1 MAIRSFFRFP
11 KFATRSSHL
20 IRRILIGLLIAT
32 VFLAGIQLRRWIG
45 DTTRHVRYQHDI
57 VNGFYWGSEVL
68 KQAHR
73 LSPDERS
80 ANSWTGFC
88 RGYFALYDRVKDKA
102 YENEYGLDY
111 PPLRLLVMAIWA
123 KEVRDGFPWVDND
136 HPKLVNPLLKINFI
150 CELVSA
156 LAIFLLIREC
166 LRRSRPTQSSL
177 MNRLPQ
183 QHRGWICGL
192 AAASAAWLEP
202 SMILD
207 AHGWPQWD
215 VWILPFYLF
224 AAFAAL
230 KNRWFWC
237 GCLLAVG
244 AMLKGQLLFVA
255 PFFVFW
261 PLLQKGW
268 LPTLRVLVGF
278 VVTIALIV
286 SPWLLRTPAAWI
298 AVATVAGISSLVVL
312 RYKLPHAAAWLAG
325 IIGCAVFVI
334 GAITGGSFAWLEV
347 GFIYGTE
354 HYPYLFIS
362 SCYNLPSLLAKV
374 GWSLKDSFLSAH
386 FGSLHLH
393 ITLQWTLRLLYLIA
407 LALSARGLARH
418 LRDRDPRV
426 LIAIAAPWLLMFAL
440 LGQMHERYL
449 MWGAVVSAVALGVS
463 VRVSIIHFILSA
475 ASTAMIVHVML
486 TDKKLEAT
494 LPTIDVLKH
503 IRPYGSIVVLTCV
516 AVYLWETISTRIP
529 AFRHGEVRSGATPS
543 LSLGPEP
550 EEA

>member
-1 MAIRSFFRFP
+1 MATWALF
-11 KFATRSSHL
+11 KQLFASKSA
-20 IRRILIGLLIAT
+20 RRIVIALLIAT
-32 VFLAGIQLRRWIG
+32 IFLTGIQLRRWIG

-68 KQAHR
+68 KEAR
-73 LSPDERS
+73 RSSPDERS

-88 RGYFALYDRVKDKA
+88 RGYLALYDRVKDKA
-102 YENEYGLDY
+102 YEQEYALDY
-111 PPLRLLVMAIWA
+111 APLRLLAMAIWA

-156 LAIFLLIREC
+156 LAIFLLVREC
-166 LRRSRPTQSSL
+166 LQRSRPTQSSL
-177 MNRLPQ
+177 LNRLPQ

-230 KNRWFWC
+230 KDRWFWC

-244 AMLKGQLLFVA
+244 AMFKGQLLFVA

-261 PLLQKGW
+261 PLWQKGW
-268 LPTLRVLVGF
+268 LPTLRVLAGF
-278 VVTIALIV
+278 VATTAFIV
-286 SPWLLRTPAAWI
+286 SPWLLRTPAAWS

-312 RYKLPHAAAWLAG
+312 RYKLAHGAAWLAG
-325 IIGCAVFVI
+325 IIGCAIFVI
-334 GAITGGSFAWLEV
+334 GAFTGGSFAWLQV

-362 SCYNLPSLLAKV
+362 SCYNLPSLLGQV
-374 GWSLKDSFLSAH
+374 GWSLKDPFLSAH

-393 ITLQWTLRLLYLIA
+393 ITLQWTLRLLYLVA
-407 LALSARGLARH
+407 LALCARGLARH
-418 LRDRDPRV
+418 LRDRDPRA

-463 VRVSIIHFILSA
+463 VRLSIIHFILSA

-503 IRPYGSIVVLTCV
+503 IRPYGSIVVLTCI

>member
-1 MAIRSFFRFP
+1 MATWALF
-11 KFATRSSHL
+11 KQLFASKSA
-20 IRRILIGLLIAT
+20 RRIVIALLIAT
-32 VFLAGIQLRRWIG
+32 IFLTGIQLRRWIG

-68 KQAHR
+68 KEAR
-73 LSPDERS
+73 RSSPDERS

-88 RGYFALYDRVKDKA
+88 RGYLALYDRVKDKA
-102 YENEYGLDY
+102 YEQEYGLDY
-111 PPLRLLVMAIWA
+111 APLRLLVMAIWA

-156 LAIFLLIREC
+156 LAIFLLVREC
-166 LRRSRPTQSSL
+166 LRRSRPTQASL
-177 MNRLPQ
+177 INRLPQ

-224 AAFAAL
+224 AALAAL
-230 KNRWFWC
+230 KDRWFWC

-261 PLLQKGW
+261 PLWQKRGIS
-268 LPTLRVLVGF
+268 TLRVLAGF
-278 VVTIALIV
+278 AAISALIV

-298 AVATVAGISSLVVL
+298 ALAVVAGLSTLFML
-312 RYKLPHAAAWLAG
+312 RYKPPRGAAWLAG

-334 GAITGGSFAWLEV
+334 GALAGGSFAWLQV
-347 GFIYGTE
+347 GFIYGSE

-362 SCYNLPSLLAKV
+362 SCYNLPSLLSKV
-374 GWSLKDSFLSAH
+374 GWSLKESFLSMD
-386 FGSLHLH
+386 FGFVHLHL
-393 ITLQWTLRLLYLIA
+393 TLQWTLRLLYLA
-407 LALSARGLARH
+407 SLVLCAHGLTRH

-463 VRVSIIHFILSA
+463 VRLSIIHFILSA

-486 TDKKLEAT
+486 VDKKLQAT
-494 LPTIDVLKH
+494 LPTIDVLKQ
-503 IRPYGSIVVLTCV
+503 IRSLGSIVVLSCV
-516 AVYLWETISTRIP
+516 AVYLWDTISTRVTVLKSRQ
-529 AFRHGEVRSGATPS
+529 ADSAAVRPLA
-543 LSLGPEP
+543 LGPEP

>member
-1 MAIRSFFRFP
+1 MATWALF
-11 KFATRSSHL
+11 KQLFASKPAG
-20 IRRILIGLLIAT
+20 RILIALLIAAI
-32 VFLAGIQLRRWIG
+32 FLTGIQLRRWIG

-68 KQAHR
+68 KEARR
-73 LSPDERS
+73 LSPDESS
-80 ANSWTGFC
+80 ASSWTGFC
-88 RGYFALYDRVKDKA
+88 RGYLALYDRVKDKA
-102 YENEYGLDY
+102 SEGEYNLDY
-111 PPLRLLVMAIWA
+111 APLRLLAMAIWA

-156 LAIFLLIREC
+156 LAIFLLVREC

-177 MNRLPQ
+177 LNRLPQ

-230 KNRWFWC
+230 KDRWFWC

-261 PLLQKGW
+261 PLWQKGW
-268 LPTLRVLVGF
+268 LPTRRMLAGF
-278 VVTIALIV
+278 VATTAFVV
-286 SPWLLRTPAAWI
+286 SPWLLRTPAAW
-298 AVATVAGISSLVVL
+298 AVLAAFAVITPLFVV
-312 RYKLPHAAAWLAG
+312 RFKLTNQGASVAG

-334 GAITGGSFAWLEV
+334 GAFAGGSFAWLQV

-362 SCYNLPSLLAKV
+362 SCYNLPSLLSQV
-374 GWSLKDSFLSAH
+374 GWSLKDPFLSAH

-393 ITLQWTLRLLYLIA
+393 ITLQWTLRLLYLVA
-407 LALSARGLARH
+407 LALCARGLARH

-463 VRVSIIHFILSA
+463 VRLSIIHFILSA

-503 IRPYGSIVVLTCV
+503 IRPYGSIVVLSCV

-543 LSLGPEP
+543 LSLAPEP

>member
-11 KFATRSSHL
+11 KFAARSSDL

-68 KQAHR
+68 KEARR

-102 YENEYGLDY
+102 YEQEYGLDY
-111 PPLRLLVMAIWA
+111 APLRLLVMAIWA
-123 KEVRDGFPWVDND
+123 KQVRDGFPWVDND

-156 LAIFLLIREC
+156 LAIFLLVREC
-166 LRRSRPTQSSL
+166 LQRSRPTQSSL
-177 MNRLPQ
+177 LNRLPQ

-230 KNRWFWC
+230 KDRWFWC

-244 AMLKGQLLFVA
+244 AMFKGQLLFVA

-261 PLLQKGW
+261 PLWQKGW
-268 LPTLRVLVGF
+268 LPTLRVLAGF
-278 VVTIALIV
+278 VATTAFIV
-286 SPWLLRTPAAWI
+286 SPWLLRTPAAWSVLAAF
-298 AVATVAGISSLVVL
+298 AVITPLFVV
-312 RYKLPHAAAWLAG
+312 RFKLTNQGASVAG

-334 GAITGGSFAWLEV
+334 GAFTGGSFAWLQV

-362 SCYNLPSLLAKV
+362 SCYNLPSLLSQV
-374 GWSLKDSFLSAH
+374 GWSLKDPFLSAH

-393 ITLQWTLRLLYLIA
+393 ITLQWTLRLLYLVA
-407 LALSARGLARH
+407 LALCARGLARH
-418 LRDRDPRV
+418 LRDRDPRA

-529 AFRHGEVRSGATPS
+529 AFRHGEVRSGATPT

>member
-11 KFATRSSHL
+11 KFATRSSDL
-20 IRRILIGLLIAT
+20 IRRILIGFLIAT

-68 KQAHR
+68 KEARR

-102 YENEYGLDY
+102 YEQEYGLDY
-111 PPLRLLVMAIWA
+111 APLRLLAMAIWA
-123 KEVRDGFPWVDND
+123 KEVRDGFPWVDKD

-156 LAIFLLIREC
+156 LAIFLLVREC
-166 LRRSRPTQSSL
+166 LQRSRPTQSSL

-230 KNRWFWC
+230 KDRWFWC

-261 PLLQKGW
+261 PLWQKGW
-268 LPTLRVLVGF
+268 LPTLRVLAGF
-278 VVTIALIV
+278 VATTAFIV
-286 SPWLLRTPAAWI
+286 SPWLLRTPAAW
-298 AVATVAGISSLVVL
+298 AVLAAFAVITALFVV
-312 RYKLPHAAAWLAG
+312 RFKLTNQGASVAG
-325 IIGCAVFVI
+325 IIGCDVFVI
-334 GAITGGSFAWLEV
+334 GAFTGGSFAWLQV

-362 SCYNLPSLLAKV
+362 SCYNLPSLLSQV
-374 GWSLKDSFLSAH
+374 GWSLNDPFLSAH

-393 ITLQWTLRLLYLIA
+393 ITLQWTLRLLYLGA
-407 LALSARGLARH
+407 LALCARGVARH
-418 LRDRDPRV
+418 MRDRDPRA

-449 MWGAVVSAVALGVS
+449 MWGAVISAVALGVS
-463 VRVSIIHFILSA
+463 VRLSMIHFIISA
-475 ASTAMIVHVML
+475 ASTLMIVHVML
-486 TDKKLEAT
+486 IDKKLEAT
-494 LPTIDVLKH
+494 LPAIDLLDH
-503 IRPYGSIVVLTCV
+503 IRPYASGLVLACV
-516 AVYLWETISTRIP
+516 TVCLWNMLSTRIP
-529 AFRHGEVRSGATPS
+529 VLERRQAHSPRVPS

-550 EEA
+550 GEA

>member
-1 MAIRSFFRFP
+1 MAIRSFFCFP
-11 KFATRSSHL
+11 KFATCNSHF

-68 KQAHR
+68 KEARR

-88 RGYFALYDRVKDKA
+88 RGYLALYDRVKDKA
-102 YENEYGLDY
+102 YEKEYALDY

-123 KEVRDGFPWVDND
+123 KEVRDGFPWVDKD

-156 LAIFLLIREC
+156 LAIFLLVREC

-177 MNRLPQ
+177 LNRLPQ

-230 KNRWFWC
+230 ISRWFWC

-244 AMLKGQLLFVA
+244 AMLRGQLLFVA

-312 RYKLPHAAAWLAG
+312 RYKLPHGAAWLAG
-325 IIGCAVFVI
+325 IIGCAVFVV
-334 GAITGGSFAWLEV
+334 GAFTGGSFAWLQV

-386 FGSLHLH
+386 LGSLHLD
-393 ITLQWTLRLLYLIA
+393 ITLQWTLRLLYVVA
-407 LALSARGLARH
+407 LALCARGLARH
-418 LRDRDPRV
+418 LRDRDPRA

-463 VRVSIIHFILSA
+463 VRLSIIHFIISL

-486 TDKKLEAT
+486 IDKKLDPT
-494 LPTIDVLKH
+494 LRAIDFLHGV
-503 IRPYGSIVVLTCV
+503 RPYASFVVLACV
-516 AVYLWETISTRIP
+516 AVYLWDALAVRIP
-529 AFRHGEVRSGATPS
+529 VFQHREVRSGATPS

>member
-1 MAIRSFFRFP
+1 MDIRFS
-11 KFATRSSHL
+11 KFATRNSHL

-57 VNGFYWGSEVL
+57 VNGFYWGGEVL
-68 KQAHR
+68 KEARR
-73 LSPDERS
+73 LSPDESS
-80 ANSWTGFC
+80 ADSWTGFS

-102 YENEYGLDY
+102 YEGEYNLDY
-111 PPLRLLVMAIWA
+111 APLRLLAMAIWA
-123 KEVRDGFPWVDND
+123 KEVRDGFPWVDKD

-156 LAIFLLIREC
+156 LAIFLLVREC
-166 LRRSRPTQSSL
+166 LQRSRPTQASL
-177 MNRLPQ
+177 LGRLPQ

-230 KNRWFWC
+230 KDRWFWC

-261 PLLQKGW
+261 PLWQKGW
-268 LPTLRVLVGF
+268 LPTLRMLAGF
-278 VVTIALIV
+278 VATTAFIV
-286 SPWLLRTPAAWI
+286 SPWLLRSPAAW
-298 AVATVAGISSLVVL
+298 AVLAAFAVITSLIVV
-312 RYKLPHAAAWLAG
+312 RFKLTNQGASVAG

-334 GAITGGSFAWLEV
+334 GAFTGGSFAWLQV

-362 SCYNLPSLLAKV
+362 SCYNLPSLLAQV
-374 GWSLKDSFLSAH
+374 GWSLKDPFLSAH

-393 ITLQWTLRLLYLIA
+393 ITLQWTLRLLYLVA
-407 LALSARGLARH
+407 LALCARGLARH
-418 LRDRDPRV
+418 LRDRDPRA

-463 VRVSIIHFILSA
+463 VRLSIIHFILSA
-475 ASTAMIVHVML
+475 ASTTMIVHVML

-529 AFRHGEVRSGATPS
+529 AFRYGEVRSGATPS
-543 LSLGPEP
+543 LSLGSEP

>member
-1 MAIRSFFRFP
+1 MATWALFKQLFASRSARPIFI
-11 KFATRSSHL
+11 A
-20 IRRILIGLLIAT
+20 LLIVAIFIT
-32 VFLAGIQLRRWIG
+32 GIQLRRWIG

-68 KQAHR
+68 KEAHR

-80 ANSWTGFC
+80 ANSWPGFC
-88 RGYFALYDRVKDKA
+88 RGYLALYDRVKDDA
-102 YENEYGLDY
+102 YKREYGLDY
-111 PPLRLLVMAIWA
+111 APLRLLVMAIWT
-123 KEVRDGFPWVDND
+123 KEVRDEFPWVDND
-136 HPKLVNPLLKINFI
+136 HPKLVNPLLKINFV

-156 LAIFLLIREC
+156 LAIFLLVREC

-183 QHRGWICGL
+183 EHRGWICGL
-192 AAASAAWLEP
+192 AAASAAWLES

-224 AAFAAL
+224 AALAAL

-255 PFFVFW
+255 PFFVLW
-261 PLLQKGW
+261 PLWQKGW
-268 LPTLRVLVGF
+268 LPTLRVLAGF
-278 VVTIALIV
+278 VVTVALIV
-286 SPWLLRTPAAWI
+286 SPWLLRTPAAWAVLA
-298 AVATVAGISSLVVL
+298 AVAVITLLLVV
-312 RYKLPHAAAWLAG
+312 RFKLTNQGASVAG
-325 IIGCAVFVI
+325 IIGCAAFVI
-334 GAITGGSFAWLEV
+334 GAFTGGSFAWFEI
-347 GFIYGTE
+347 GFLYGTK

-362 SCYNLPSLLAKV
+362 SCYNLPSLLAQV
-374 GWSLKDSFLSAH
+374 GWSLKDPFLSAH
-386 FGSLHLH
+386 FGSLHLY
-393 ITLQWTLRLLYLIA
+393 ITLQWTLRLLYLVA
-407 LALSARGLARH
+407 LALCARGLARH

-463 VRVSIIHFILSA
+463 VRLSIIHFILSA
-475 ASTAMIVHVML
+475 ASTAMIVQVML

-503 IRPYGSIVVLTCV
+503 IRPYGSIVVLSCV

-543 LSLGPEP
+543 LSLAPKP

>member
-1 MAIRSFFRFP
+1 MATWALFRQLFTS
-11 KFATRSSHL
+11 KLAC
-20 IRRILIGLLIAT
+20 RIVVALLIAT
-32 VFLAGIQLRRWIG
+32 IFLTGIQLRRWIG

-68 KQAHR
+68 KEARR
-73 LSPDERS
+73 LSPDERF

-88 RGYFALYDRVKDKA
+88 RGYLALYDRVKHKA

-156 LAIFLLIREC
+156 LAIFLLVREC

-177 MNRLPQ
+177 MNHLRQ
-183 QHRGWICGL
+183 QDRGWICGL

-261 PLLQKGW
+261 PLWQKKW
-268 LPTLRVLVGF
+268 LPTLRVLAGF

-312 RYKLPHAAAWLAG
+312 RYRLPHGAAWLAG

-334 GAITGGSFAWLEV
+334 GAFTGGSFAWLQV

-362 SCYNLPSLLAKV
+362 SCYNLPSLLSKV
-374 GWSLKDSFLSAH
+374 GWSLKDSVLSAH
-386 FGSLHLH
+386 LGSLHLH
-393 ITLQWTLRLLYLIA
+393 ITLQWTLRLVYLVA
-407 LALSARGLARH
+407 LALCARGLARH

-463 VRVSIIHFILSA
+463 VSLSIIHFILSA
-475 ASTAMIVHVML
+475 ASTAMIVQVML

-543 LSLGPEP
+543 LSLAPEP